1 MDASKVTPYSN
12 DDIVQLLIGINK
24 TASLH
29 RTYEI
34 SFFNMPELFS
44 LAKNTSDARKTIHKN
59 HLSSHPRLYQFGSSC
74 IKY

>member
-29 RTYEI
+29 RTYKI
-34 SFFNMPELFS
+34 SLFSAPELFK
-44 LAKNTSDARKTIHKN
+44 LGQKHFRFDQNNT
-59 HLSSHPRLYQFGSSC
+59 
-74 IKY
+74 